1 MASATVIYCE
11 GWTANV
17 GKSSQTRSRRSLVWK
32 RESALSASP
41 ASLDHLPG
49 HRAVPSDATPSS
61 CISQSRNEAGMI
73 GEEFFSH
80 EKMTA
85 RPSSQIT
92 VHRDLDLSFLCGGG
106 GWSAGDRVTQGRSGV
121 VRKKSDPPRRE
132 AWSIFSQEDPRVK
145 KEKGEGHVFV
155 VKKVEQ
161 DWCDA
166 CNCRVSGS
174 ALKCRNCT
182 YTCHLQCKDLVQLDC
197 NQCDTQSEASLPHR
211 RAPPQPQDKSEG
223 KEEDHE
229 PKSLSEITARIA
241 EYNSKATENGMKLNE
256 DGVYTGFIK
265 VQLKLRR
272 PVTVPGGGA
281 DAVEKT
287 SFYLPSDAVKQLHI
301 SSSTTVDEVIQGL
314 LTKFMVLDNP
324 RKFAL
329 YRQMHR
335 DGQDLFQKLA
345 ISEHPLYLRLIAGPD
360 PECLT
365 FVLKENETVEV
376 EWHAFSVPEL
386 HNFLMILG
394 REEEERVRQVQK
406 KYGEYREKLQ
416 EALNGKLG

>member
-1 MASATVIYCE
+1 MTLEQSGAEAGAAAACFGHV
-11 GWTANV
+11 
-17 GKSSQTRSRRSLVWK
+17 SRRLTRLLRRLPKSRSWSEGLRLIRRSSSSHSLMQ
-32 RESALSASP
+32 
-41 ASLDHLPG
+41 
-49 HRAVPSDATPSS
+49 SD
-61 CISQSRNEAGMI
+61 
-73 GEEFFSH
+73 
-80 EKMTA
+80 
-85 RPSSQIT
+85 
-92 VHRDLDLSFLCGGG
+92 
-106 GWSAGDRVTQGRSGV
+106 
-121 VRKKSDPPRRE
+121 
-132 AWSIFSQEDPRVK
+132 
-145 KEKGEGHVFV
+145 
-155 VKKVEQ
+155 
-161 DWCDA
+161 
-166 CNCRVSGS
+166 
-174 ALKCRNCT
+174 CT